1 MKSYQKTKQIRLK
14 GKKLT
19 DLFKYVVER
28 DVVCQNPF
36 CEAGW
41 PLDAPHHVKKRSQGG
56 EDKPENLTLPCVV
69 CHRLIHDEWVK
80 VEGYAPDNLVW
91 FDKRK

>member
-1 MKSYQKTKQIRLK
+1 MKSYQKTKPIRLK

-36 CEAGW
+36 GEDGW
-41 PLDAPHHVKKRSQGG
+41 PLSPPHHVKKRSQGG
-56 EDKPENLTLPCVV
+56 EDIAINLVLLCCA
-69 CHRLIHDEWVK
+69 CHDLIHARGKLK
-80 VEGYAPDNLVW
+80 VTGEYPYFT
-91 FDKRK
+91 FDLL